1 MKKIGMW
8 VGALGVIGT
17 IIFMLKNHFE
27 DRKEIERLDKAS
39 KFWRNAFK
47 EELDK
52 ACALE
57 VEKVGVKNVLRRM
70 EEELNKAMVKS
81 GLTHWQ
87 AETLDDYIW
96 GD

>member
-8 VGALGVIGT
+8 VGGIGIIGT
-17 IIFMLKNHFE
+17 IIFMLRNNYE
-27 DRKEIERLDKAS
+27 DRKEIKRLDRES
-39 KFWRNAFK
+39 RFWKDAFK
-47 EELDK
+47 QANHK

-57 VEKVGVKNVLRRM
+57 IEKGDVRYILRKM